1 MEQKWW
7 NSRTCYGGTVEH
19 LMVEQGNRNGGAVE
33 QRWWNSGPA
42 DGGTVEQSWWNS
54 ETSVHPSGGTGEQKW
69 WKVDQLTDE
78 QLNNYGGTVEHL
90 MLQQ

>member
-1 MEQKWW
+1 MLWW
-7 NSRTCYGGTVEH
+7 NSRTSDGGTVE
-19 LMVEQGNRNGGAVE
+19 
-33 QRWWNSGPA
+33 QRLWNSGPA
-42 DGGTVEQSWWNS
+42 DGGTVEESWWNS
-54 ETSVHPSGGTGEQKW
+54 GTSDGGTGEQKW

>member
-1 MEQKWW
+1 MDQLTVEQL
-7 NSRTCYGGTVEH
+7 NSHGGTVEH
-19 LMVEQGNRNGGAVE
+19 LMVEQYNMLR
-33 QRWWNSGPA
+33 WNSG
-42 DGGTVEQSWWNS
+42 
-54 ETSVHPSGGTGEQKW
+54 TSDGGTGEQKW